1 MGERT
6 RHAPGTFSWTDLGTT
21 DAAGAKTFYGGLFG
35 WELEDLP
42 VPDAP
47 PYTMARI
54 GGQAVCAL
62 YERSAEQPGPP
73 AWLSYVT
80 VEDADATASRAGEL
94 GATVI
99 SEPFDVMEAGRMAVL
114 QDPTGAVFAIW
125 QPGQSIGAELV
136 NDPGAI
142 TMNQLNTGDPEA
154 ASGFYSE
161 LFGWRIDQLPE
172 AQSADTDVA
181 GQQYWGIF
189 NGERLNGGM
198 MPLSQAGPG
207 APPAWLVYF
216 TSADLD
222 ESVARIEELGGQVM
236 VPPMRIQSGRI
247 AVAQD
252 PQGAVFALFEGE
264 VDD

>member
-6 RHAPGTFSWTDLGTT
+6 SHAAGTVSWADLATT
-21 DAAGAKTFYGGLFG
+21 DAAGAKAFYGELFG

-54 GGQAVCAL
+54 GGKAVCAI
-62 YERSAEQPGPP
+62 YERAAEQPGPP

-80 VEDADATASRAGEL
+80 VDDADATASRAREL

-99 SEPFDVMEAGRMAVL
+99 SEPFDVMQAGRMAVL

-125 QPGQSIGAELV
+125 QPGESIGAELV

-142 TMNQLNTGDPEA
+142 TLNQLNTGDPEA
-154 ASGFYSE
+154 AKRFYTG
-161 LFGWRIDQLPE
+161 LFGWRFDQLPE
-172 AQSADTDVA
+172 AESADTDVA
-181 GQQYWGIF
+181 GQKYWGIF

-216 TSADLD
+216 TTPDVDA
-222 ESVARIEELGGQVM
+222 SVARIGELQGQV
-236 VPPMRIQSGRI
+236 VLAPTQIQSGRI

>member
-6 RHAPGTFSWTDLGTT
+6 SHVPGTFSWTDLGTT
-21 DAAGAKTFYGGLFG
+21 DSDGAKAFYGGLFG
-35 WELEDLP
+35 WELEDMP
-42 VPDAP
+42 VPEGP

-54 GGQAVCAL
+54 GGKAVCAL
-62 YERSAEQPGPP
+62 YQRSADQPGPP
-73 AWLSYVT
+73 AWLCYVT
-80 VEDADATASRAGEL
+80 VEDAGATARRAGEL

-99 SEPFDVMEAGRMAVL
+99 SEPFDVLQAGRMAVL

-125 QPGQSIGAELV
+125 QPGESIGAELV
-136 NDPGAI
+136 NDPGAM

-154 ASGFYSE
+154 AELFYSE
-161 LFGWRIDQLPE
+161 LFGWRFDQLAE
-172 AQSADTDVA
+172 AASVDTDVA
-181 GQQYWGIF
+181 GQEYWGIF

-222 ESVARIEELGGQVM
+222 ASVARIAELGGQVM
-236 VPPMRIQSGRI
+236 VQPMRIQSGRI

>member
-1 MGERT
+1 V
-6 RHAPGTFSWTDLGTT
+6 
-21 DAAGAKTFYGGLFG
+21 FG

-47 PYTMARI
+47 PYTMARL
-54 GGQAVCAL
+54 GGKAVGAL
-62 YERSAEQPGPP
+62 YERSADQPGPP

-80 VEDADATASRAGEL
+80 VEDADATATRAGEL
-94 GATVI
+94 GATLI

-142 TMNQLNTGDPEA
+142 TMNQLNAGDPEA

-161 LFGWRIDQLPE
+161 LFGWRFDQLPE

-198 MPLSQAGPG
+198 MPLSQAGPD

-222 ESVARIEELGGQVM
+222 ASVARIEELGGQVV

>member
-6 RHAPGTFSWTDLGTT
+6 SHAPGAISWTDLGTD
-21 DAAGAKTFYGGLFG
+21 DAAGAKDFYGGLFG
-35 WELEDLP
+35 WEFEDMP

-54 GGQAVCAL
+54 GGKAVSAI
-62 YERSAEQPGPP
+62 YERTTRQGPP

-80 VEDADATASRAGEL
+80 VEDADATAARAAEL
-94 GATVI
+94 GATTFQ
-99 SEPFDVMEAGRMAVL
+99 EPLDVMDAGRMAVL

-125 QPGQSIGAELV
+125 QPGTSIGAELV
-136 NDPGAI
+136 NDEGA
-142 TMNQLNTGDPEA
+142 MSLNQLNTSDPEA
-154 ASGFYSE
+154 AQSFYST
-161 LFGWRIDQLPE
+161 LFGWRFDELPE
-172 AQSADTDVA
+172 AAAESADVA

-189 NGERLNGGM
+189 NGDRLNGGM
-198 MPLSQAGPG
+198 MPLLQAGPG

-222 ESVARIEELGGQVM
+222 RSVARIDELGGQV
-236 VPPMRIQSGRI
+236 VLQPMRIQSGRI

-252 PQGAVFALFEGE
+252 PQGATFALFEGE
-264 VDD
+264 VDP

>member
-6 RHAPGTFSWTDLGTT
+6 SHAPGTFSWTDLATT
-21 DAAGAKTFYGGLFG
+21 DAAGAKAFYGELFG

-54 GGQAVCAL
+54 GGKAVCAL
-62 YERSAEQPGPP
+62 YERAAKQPGPP
-73 AWLSYVT
+73 AWLSY
-80 VEDADATASRAGEL
+80 
-94 GATVI
+94 
-99 SEPFDVMEAGRMAVL
+99 
-114 QDPTGAVFAIW
+114 
-125 QPGQSIGAELV
+125 
-136 NDPGAI
+136 
-142 TMNQLNTGDPEA
+142 EA
-154 ASGFYSE
+154 AKRFYTG
-161 LFGWRIDQLPE
+161 LFGWRFDELPE
-172 AQSADTDVA
+172 AESADTDVA

-216 TSADLD
+216 TTADLD
-222 ESVARIEELGGQVM
+222 ASVARIGELQGQVLLA
-236 VPPMRIQSGRI
+236 PTQIQSGRI

-252 PQGAVFALFEGE
+252 PQGTVFALFEGD